1 MSARGRDIQSGPFGD
16 YIQTDAAINRGG
28 SGGLAVGRPDPAG
41 DGRYLQQPVAGLDQ
55 GRPGGAG
62 RTKQLR
68 LEGGRAVDVIKTV
81 DGKDIPTIRD
91 LTSTIAGYTPGSTVK
106 GRPDA
111 RRQGHDPRR

>member
-1 MSARGRDIQSGPFGD
+1 
-16 YIQTDAAINRGG
+16 
-28 SGGLAVGRPDPAG
+28 
-41 DGRYLQQPVAGLDQ
+41 
-55 GRPGGAG
+55 
-62 RTKQLR
+62 
-68 LEGGRAVDVIKTV
+68 VIKTV